1 MTLLLSAL
9 ALGASSFSATAP
21 NPYAVE
27 GARATRAT
35 IAAFYDPKA
44 KIWRPKELSSDAVGT
59 QGYTFWPSLLAWQA
73 ILEGAKVDPKTWKPR
88 VGPFFD
94 VLEQYYDRKGKAYCA
109 WTYFPGND
117 DQFYDDNTWAAV
129 ACMEAFEVTGQERYR
144 ARAREIFNGFV
155 RGGWDETG
163 RLGGLRWGTKAG
175 IEDRKDRTVSATAA
189 GALAALLLAKHD
201 ANAGRKT
208 EYRVWSKRSLDW
220 IRTKLSSPS
229 GLILDGMKDDGT
241 IMPTIWS
248 YNTGVPMRAAVEY
261 ARQTKDATVRAWA
274 TKLGDAAIDRDLS
287 PMFDG
292 AVPDRSKR
300 YWYDTTYFVQYLV
313 DGLRALGKATGDPKY
328 VREAKREADYVRT
341 YLQDGDGLYFRNMR
355 LWTID
360 AERHALFV
368 KLTGQTTPGLEPESS
383 ERSLEPATIGK
394 PLGERPTAKTVLA
407 NAGAS
412 RMFWLL
418 AH

>member
-1 MTLLLSAL
+1 MMLLLAAPSLPSHAL
-9 ALGASSFSATAP
+9 VVAT

-27 GARATRAT
+27 GARLTRAT

-44 KIWRPKELSSDAVGT
+44 KIWRPRELSSDAVET

-73 ILEGAKVDPKTWKPR
+73 ILEGAKVDPKTWRPK
-88 VGPFFD
+88 VSPFFD

-109 WTYFPGND
+109 WRYFPGND

-129 ACMEAFEVTGQERYR
+129 ACMEAFELTREPRYH
-144 ARAREIFNGFV
+144 ARARQIFNGFV
-155 RGGWDETG
+155 RGGWDKTG

-189 GALAALLLAKHD
+189 GALAALELAKHETD
-201 ANAGRKT
+201 PKQRT
-208 EYRVWSKRSLDW
+208 EYRAWAKHSLDW

-229 GLILDGMKDDGT
+229 GLILDGIKDDGT
-241 IMPTIWS
+241 VMTTIWS
-248 YNTGVPMRAAVEY
+248 YNTGVPIRAAVEY
-261 ARQTKDATVRAWA
+261 ARQTKDASYRQWA
-274 TKLGDAAIDRDLS
+274 IKLGDAAIDRELS

-292 AVPDRSKR
+292 AVTDRSKR

-313 DGLRALGKATGDPKY
+313 DGMRALSRATGDAKY
-328 VREAKREADYVRT
+328 VKEAKREADYCRT
-341 YLQDGDGLYFRNMR
+341 YVRDRDGLYFRNMR

-360 AERHALFV
+360 AERHAAYT
-368 KLTGQTTPGLEPESS
+368 KLTGQTTPELTPEPS
-383 ERSLEPATIGK
+383 ERSLEPATLSK

-407 NAGAS
+407 NAGAA